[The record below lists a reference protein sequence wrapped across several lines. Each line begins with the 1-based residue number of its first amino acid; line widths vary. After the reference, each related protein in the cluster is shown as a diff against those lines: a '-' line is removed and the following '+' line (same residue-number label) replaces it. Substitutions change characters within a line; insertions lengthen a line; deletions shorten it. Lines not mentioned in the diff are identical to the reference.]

1 MGSRFARTLSR
12 RGRVKFSAS
21 AERASA
27 SLERLWL
34 LPERVQGR
42 RGPSPEPLEGVSRS
56 AQTPLGIAGTSLR
69 VPGNDPQRGGDK
81 SRLAEN

>member
-1 MGSRFARTLSR
+1 MGFRFARTLSR

-34 LPERVQGR
+34 LPEKGSGSPGATPGAPGGGLSIGADASWNR
-42 RGPSPEPLEGVSRS
+42 R
-56 AQTPLGIAGTSLR
+56 
-69 VPGNDPQRGGDK
+69 NDPRRGGDE
-81 SRLAEN
+81 SQLAEN